1 MKHKL
6 KKKEAGS
13 NRKKAKKANTGRR
26 YSKSEKKRI
35 LKDSE
40 SKTFQELKDI
50 YGVTPETIRRWKKR
64 EKSNSNNDNNE
75 NQTDESY
82 SGNHPNWKKV
92 VEIWKSR
99 PGLGPLQITNQMK
112 RNEIRINVGTVR
124 LILEENGYTP
134 PKTII
139 KDGDDRRYEAV
150 RPLELV
156 HMDFKHFYINKQK
169 VYLLLIQDDFS
180 RFIMGYKTTDSENM
194 KAVIEV
200 SEESIN
206 KYGKMQTLMTDGGS
220 AFYSWNGVN
229 KFQKLLSE
237 EYGVDH
243 IKAGSCRSNG
253 KIESVNKQ
261 IEKELLK
268 IETFSNLE
276 DMDAGVCEWIQFYN
290 FERTH
295 MGLPQAMVPADRFMP
310 GWNQTNASDQQSNL
324 SFIEQLKHSNYDK
337 ELLMAILKIVVKK
350 LN

>member
-1 MKHKL
+1 M
-6 KKKEAGS
+6 KKKS
-13 NRKKAKKANTGRR
+13 NAKQTIRNKKQVKKANTGRR

-40 SKTFQELKDI
+40 SKTLQEINDI
-50 YGVTPETIRRWKKR
+50 YGVYPETIRRWKIR
-64 EKSNSNNDNNE
+64 EKYLNNNNE
-75 NQTDESY
+75 DKNEGSY
-82 SGNHPNWKKV
+82 SGTHPNWERV
-92 VEIWKSR
+92 LNIWKSR

-112 RNEIRINVGTVR
+112 REKIRINVGTVR
-124 LILEENGYTP
+124 LIMEENGYTP

-139 KDGDDRRYEAV
+139 KETDDRRYEAV

-169 VYLLLIQDDFS
+169 VYLLLMQDDFS

-200 SEESIN
+200 FESAVN
-206 KYGKMQTLMTDGGS
+206 RHGKMQTLITDGGS

-229 KFQKLLSE
+229 KFQRLISE

-261 IEKELLK
+261 IEKELLR
-268 IETFSNLE
+268 IETFSNLD
-276 DMDAGVCEWIQFYN
+276 DMDAGICEWIRFYN

-295 MGLPQAMVPADRFMP
+295 MGLPLATVPADRFMP
-310 GWNQTNASDQQSNL
+310 CWNQTSVSEQQSTP
-324 SFIEQLKHSNYDK
+324 SFIEQLKNSKDDK
-337 ELLMAILKIVVKK
+337 ELWVEILKIAVKK
-350 LN
+350 IN